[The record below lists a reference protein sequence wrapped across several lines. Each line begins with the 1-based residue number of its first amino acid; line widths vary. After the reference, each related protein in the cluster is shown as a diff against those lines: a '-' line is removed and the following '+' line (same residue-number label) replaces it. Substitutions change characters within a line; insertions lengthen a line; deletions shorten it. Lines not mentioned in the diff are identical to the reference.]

1 MSIMKKMMLALA
13 LVSLA
18 VGVKAQE
25 TDIPR
30 SRYSVSTNSFWA
42 NWYISAGGDFNAA
55 YSSQEASGLSGNPF
69 SSKRGTFGFDVS
81 VGKWF
86 TPGIGL
92 RTKMEGVW
100 AKQVNTENDHHAF
113 TYWNLHEDV
122 MFDVHNLLFGYKENR
137 VWNLV
142 PYVGLGV
149 ARNMSGR
156 NYDFSYNA
164 GLLNNFRVGKRV
176 SLFLDVYA
184 TAVEGTFDAAAADG
198 WAEHKKSHSRHWDKL
213 VGASVGV
220 TYRLGKHTWQKAPDV
235 DALMAIHREQ
245 MEAMTLA
252 MAELEEDNKRLRS
265 EGKVTLPAYIPSEP
279 AQVTEVVAPTLSVFF
294 ELGSSKIASRKDL
307 VNLTELV
314 NYAIENNRKVVVSGY
329 ADSRTGNADYNHQLS
344 LRRAEMVAA
353 ELETMGVPRENIV
366 VEAQGGVDTLTPYY
380 YNRRATVKLQ

>member
-1 MSIMKKMMLALA
+1 
-13 LVSLA
+13 
-18 VGVKAQE
+18 
-25 TDIPR
+25 
-30 SRYSVSTNSFWA
+30 
-42 NWYISAGGDFNAA
+42 
-55 YSSQEASGLSGNPF
+55 
-69 SSKRGTFGFDVS
+69 
-81 VGKWF
+81 
-86 TPGIGL
+86 
-92 RTKMEGVW
+92 
-100 AKQVNTENDHHAF
+100 
-113 TYWNLHEDV
+113 
-122 MFDVHNLLFGYKENR
+122 
-137 VWNLV
+137 
-142 PYVGLGV
+142 
-149 ARNMSGR
+149 
-156 NYDFSYNA
+156 
-164 GLLNNFRVGKRV
+164 
-176 SLFLDVYA
+176 
-184 TAVEGTFDAAAADG
+184 TFDAAAADG

>member
-1 MSIMKKMMLALA
+1 MIMKKMMLALA
-13 LVSLA
+13 LFSIA
-18 VGVKAQE
+18 VGVIAQE
-25 TDIPR
+25 QDVPR
-30 SRYSVSTNSFWA
+30 SRYSVATNSFWA

-55 YSSQEASGLSGNPF
+55 YTSQEASGIGGNPF

-86 TPGIGL
+86 TPSIGL

-100 AKQVNTENDHHAF
+100 AKQVNAAADHHAF
-113 TYWNLHEDV
+113 KYWNLHEDV

-137 VWNLV
+137 VWNLI

-149 ARNMSGR
+149 AHNMSDG

-176 SLFLDVYA
+176 SLFLDIYA
-184 TAVEGTFDAAAADG
+184 TAVEGTFDAAPADG
-198 WAEHKKSHSRHWDKL
+198 WSEHKKSHSRHWDKL
-213 VGASVGV
+213 VGASIGV
-220 TYRLGKHTWQKAPDV
+220 TYRLGKHNWEKAPDV
-235 DALMAIHREQ
+235 DALMAVNREQ
-245 MEAMTLA
+245 MEAMALA
-252 MAELEEDNKRLRS
+252 MAELEEENKRLRS

-279 AQVTEVVAPTLSVFF
+279 AQVTEVVSPTMSVFF

-307 VNLTELV
+307 VNLTDLVKYAIDNNCKVLV
-314 NYAIENNRKVVVSGY
+314 NGY

-344 LRRAEMVAA
+344 RRRAETVAA
-353 ELETMGVPRENIV
+353 ELEAMGVPRDNIV
-366 VEAQGGVDTLTPYY
+366 VEAQGGVDTLSPYY